1 VNFSP
6 RPDLTVI
13 MGIFALPRT
22 GGHGIE
28 RELQR
33 LPNYTQPV
41 ALKDLTPSLEL
52 DGYRIALVG
61 RMMLHAMDG
70 TTTGATGLL
79 PLGPADWD
87 QWSDYMNEAGLKL
100 ARAVKA
106 RDGQKA
112 SDRLGDLHSTCVSCH
127 NLYTPERRLAV
138 LAATRPTH
146 DLLSSLRVGSP
157 GDPNTFA
164 RALVRRGAYR
174 NELDSVLTWAV
185 SDADVRIRDS
195 LKRAVDYYADA
206 GDVPVLAALLRVFR
220 AADSAASPPAAA
232 ALRRSALRPLV
243 DVRGVQQILDEADD
257 RVCVWFAA
265 HGDYGRDHLARPRDR
280 IRPVRLPELLEKR
293 GLTDRDLAIRV
304 TAAALLAQLG
314 VKAEELM
321 PALDAGLL
329 SPDAQVRRQ
338 AVQVVRRLRT
348 TVPSIPGLIRSL
360 RDPDPIVRGRAGIAL
375 SRAGKAAVPSL
386 VAVLKDDS
394 ADARASAMSTLAR
407 IGPDA
412 RAAVPVLLDVFK
424 GPDAYQSKLAAI
436 ALKKIDPKAADAAG
450 AH

>member
-1 VNFSP
+1 
-6 RPDLTVI
+6 
-13 MGIFALPRT
+13 
-22 GGHGIE
+22 
-28 RELQR
+28 
-33 LPNYTQPV
+33 
-41 ALKDLTPSLEL
+41 
-52 DGYRIALVG
+52 
-61 RMMLHAMDG
+61 
-70 TTTGATGLL
+70 LL

-87 QWSDYMNEAGLKL
+87 QWSNYVNEAGLKL
-100 ARAVKA
+100 ARAVEA
-106 RDGQKA
+106 RDGQAA

-127 NLYTPERRLAV
+127 DLYTPERRLTV

-185 SDADVRIRDS
+185 SDADGRVRDG
-195 LKRAVDYYADA
+195 LQRAVDYYADA
-206 GDVPVLAALLRVFR
+206 GDVTVLAALLRVFR

-243 DVRGVQQILDEADD
+243 DVRGVQPILDEAGD

-265 HGDYGRDHLARPRDR
+265 HADYGRDHSPRPRDR
-280 IRPVRLPELLEKR
+280 IRPVRLSELLEKR

-394 ADARASAMSTLAR
+394 ADARASAMSALAR